1 MLLDFGL
8 FGRRHSPSRS
18 RESCSFVAR
27 TAHGTLN
34 WSHTGSQFVFNAL
47 TNSMTTCQ
55 LFTLTKS
62 ALILQRD
69 CWRRQGQ
76 DPNPQ
81 EKARAS
87 KHLAQVEGKVASLH
101 TGEKNSKCF
110 AQACTRNATDISF
123 RRQTAIGCLS
133 AEIPPTDTRLT
144 PDNRNKSG
152 PAVSDGRLGRAARRR
167 ASRPVTVT
175 AYRRGCRRARR
186 LTRRRPCCQ
195 SLSASRRAWTRES
208 MIIPATD
215 AQAAAASAE

>member
-27 TAHGTLN
+27 TPHGTLN

-133 AEIPPTDTRLT
+133 AEFGICRRKFNRVSVGGISADRYQSGICRRNLRPTATNCDRPTWSD
-144 PDNRNKSG
+144 PADGRNKSG
-152 PAVSDGRLGRAARRR
+152 QFFLSVPFSPFRVASSRSNSDA
-167 ASRPVTVT
+167 P
-175 AYRRGCRRARR
+175 
-186 LTRRRPCCQ
+186 
-195 SLSASRRAWTRES
+195 
-208 MIIPATD
+208 
-215 AQAAAASAE
+215 AASKP

>member
-27 TAHGTLN
+27 TPHGTLN

-101 TGEKNSKCF
+101 TGEKNSQCF
-110 AQACTRNATDISF
+110 AQVETQPIF
-123 RRQTAIGCLS
+123 LS
-133 AEIPPTDTRLT
+133 ADRQQSAVCRRKFRRLT
-144 PDNRNKSG
+144 PG
-152 PAVSDGRLGRAARRR
+152 
-167 ASRPVTVT
+167 
-175 AYRRGCRRARR
+175 
-186 LTRRRPCCQ
+186 
-195 SLSASRRAWTRES
+195 
-208 MIIPATD
+208 
-215 AQAAAASAE
+215 